1 MKGAVVLNRSCG
13 CVEWL
18 AVTAVRAVWFFRAL
32 ALPAPRPV
40 SPELNPD
47 LRVQFLT
54 VIVSLD
60 IYLDGSRIRGWRPE
74 SRASAASGGPAI
86 PQKLI

>member
-40 SPELNPD
+40 SPELEHSKPVKLAHNVGD
-47 LRVQFLT
+47 LTGNL
-54 VIVSLD
+54 L
-60 IYLDGSRIRGWRPE
+60 L
-74 SRASAASGGPAI
+74 
-86 PQKLI
+86 

>member
-1 MKGAVVLNRSCG
+1 MGNQIRNQESISG
-13 CVEWL
+13 GMS
-18 AVTAVRAVWFFRAL
+18 T
-32 ALPAPRPV
+32 PV
-40 SPELNPD
+40 KYHLTQKSNPD